1 MNHVDRITEVR
12 IKGFK
17 AISDI
22 SLKLDGLTVLIGDNG
37 SGKSTILEALEI
49 IGRTPQSNFVSEV
62 ISRLHGG
69 IDSLLRSNAPE
80 FLISVTIEGVNEPKI
95 EYTIG
100 VGKEGNYPII
110 TRELLTVEEV
120 DEEDENKFLPSTLIL
135 RYRQQCQFYNQRTEY
150 LSEIDKTPG
159 ETILSLF
166 GKGSGEAFQ
175 RVLNCLGSIRV
186 HLPFD
191 TRGAWLA
198 AEQNLNSPLRTP
210 VVIERTEA
218 LDRLGS
224 NLPNYYQTLNLG
236 SKAAQEDILDR
247 LRLGLGSDLVAITTP
262 PAARGQIELHLKFK
276 SLPQT
281 VAASNLSDGQLN
293 FLAFVALS
301 ELGKG
306 KGLMC
311 FDEPESHLHPGLL
324 VRQVWELEK
333 MGKLSPVLVSTHSDQ
348 FLDALTD
355 PAASVV
361 LCELDEQRAVTLLRP
376 DKEKLCSWLEQ
387 YRGIGQIRSEGY
399 ESQIFRSSNEQ

>member
-1 MNHVDRITEVR
+1 MNQVDRITEVR

-49 IGRTPQSNFVSEV
+49 ISRAPNRNFMSDV

-69 IDSLLRSNAPE
+69 IASLLRGNETE
-80 FLISVTIEGVNEPKI
+80 FSISVTIESENEPKI
-95 EYTIG
+95 EYTLGI
-100 VGKEGNYPII
+100 GKEGDYARIVKEHLEVSPSPSDPEHFASIYR
-110 TRELLTVEEV
+110 TRNDCKVFDPGANGV
-120 DEEDENKFLPSTLIL
+120 V
-135 RYRQQCQFYNQRTEY
+135 QFNAE
-150 LSEIDKTPG
+150 PG
-159 ETILSLF
+159 ETVLSSF
-166 GKGSGEAFQ
+166 GKISQKAIQ
-175 RVLNCLGSIRV
+175 RVMDCLRATRV

-191 TRGAWLA
+191 TRAAWLGQ
-198 AEQNLNSPLRTP
+198 EQNFPSPLRTP
-210 VVIERTEA
+210 VAVERAEY
-218 LDRLGS
+218 LDRTGA
-224 NLPNYYQTLNLG
+224 NLPNCYQALKNR
-236 SKAAQEDILDR
+236 SKVEFDDILDR
-247 LRLGLGSDLVAITTP
+247 LKLGLGDDLEDVQLH

-281 VAASNLSDGQLN
+281 IAASNLSDGQLN

-306 KGLMC
+306 AGLMC
-311 FDEPESHLHPGLL
+311 FDEPESHLHPALL

-333 MGKLSPVLVSTHSDQ
+333 MGKLSPVLVSTHSDR

-355 PAASVV
+355 PATSVV

-376 DKEKLCSWLEQ
+376 DPPKLESWLER

-399 ESQIFRSSNEQ
+399 ESHIFRSADKP

>member
-1 MNHVDRITEVR
+1 MNQVDRITEVR

-17 AISDI
+17 ALSDI

-49 IGRTPQSNFVSEV
+49 ISKAPNRNFMSDV

-69 IDSLLRSNAPE
+69 IASLLRSKETE
-80 FLISVTIEGVNEPKI
+80 FSISVTIESENDPKI
-95 EYTIG
+95 EYTLGI
-100 VGKEGNYPII
+100 GKEGDYARIVKEHLEVSPSPSDPEHFAFIYR
-110 TRELLTVEEV
+110 TRNDCKVFDPGANGV
-120 DEEDENKFLPSTLIL
+120 VKFDP
-135 RYRQQCQFYNQRTEY
+135 
-150 LSEIDKTPG
+150 DPG
-159 ETILSLF
+159 ETALSSF
-166 GKGSGEAFQ
+166 GKISQKAIQ
-175 RVLNCLGSIRV
+175 RVMDCLNSTRV
-186 HLPFD
+186 FLPFD
-191 TRGAWLA
+191 TRASWVT
-198 AEQNLNSPLRTP
+198 AEQNISSPLRTP
-210 VVIERTEA
+210 VVIERTDA

-224 NLPNYYQTLNLG
+224 NLPNCYQTLNLG

-281 VAASNLSDGQLN
+281 IAASNLSDGQLN

-306 KGLMC
+306 NGLMC
-311 FDEPESHLHPGLL
+311 FDEPESHLHPALL

-333 MGKLSPVLVSTHSDQ
+333 MGKLSPVLVSTHSDR

-376 DKEKLCSWLEQ
+376 DPQKLESWLER

-399 ESQIFRSSNEQ
+399 ESHIFRSADKP